1 MAKLQDYARKAY
13 LALDGSGLSRADFFL
28 TESGEIYINEVNTL
42 PGFTQFSMYP
52 ALWEASGKSY
62 ADLLEELIQLGL
74 SRYNK
79 KQSIQ
84 QSL

>member
-1 MAKLQDYARKAY
+1 MQEYARKAY
-13 LALDGSGLSRADFFL
+13 LALDGSGLSRADFFI
-28 TESGEIYINEVNTL
+28 TESGEIFINELNTL

-52 ALWEASGKSY
+52 SLWEASGKSY
-62 ADLLEELIQLGL
+62 DDLLEELIQLGL

-79 KQSIQ
+79 KKSIQ